1 MRLKSEVHGISTVF
15 VTSVRRERDRRNVD
29 ALRLREPTDATDKRV
44 AILTRHPDVQHEQ
57 IRAELG
63 NRDVNRGAGLHGSYS
78 RACSLEQARDGLEW
92 PVGTIDTKTISAEF
106 AKGNMA
112 FVSPYLAD
120 DIQWNIL
127 GEDPIVGKDQVLE
140 VSKMLQLESFP
151 VITLKNVIS
160 EGNLVVVEST
170 GKATTKEGKPY
181 NQSYCDI
188 FRFVGEQL
196 QEVTTYL
203 DTALNRNQ

>member
-1 MRLKSEVHGISTVF
+1 MNTANRRIDLVAA
-15 VTSVRRERDRRNVD
+15 SVS
-29 ALRLREPTDATDKRV
+29 LRTP
-44 AILTRHPDVQHEQ
+44 
-57 IRAELG
+57 
-63 NRDVNRGAGLHGSYS
+63 
-78 RACSLEQARDGLEW
+78 LEW
-92 PVGTIDTKTISAEF
+92 SMGTIDTKTISAEF